1 MIWGRYTWMLFHTLA
16 EKIKDEYFNDYKK
29 IVFSIIYSLCSCLPC
44 PTCKQHAMET
54 LKKKNIFNVETKEGL
69 KMFLYQFHNTVSYT
83 KGSQVYDIHILDQY
97 ELSNLKQIIPLFK
110 VHFSTNVPGLMSE
123 QLKRRYVVSKCL
135 NLIKEHN
142 FIFNV

>member
-97 ELSNLKQIIPLFK
+97 ELSNL
-110 VHFSTNVPGLMSE
+110 NVTFTKME
-123 QLKRRYVVSKCL
+123 
-135 NLIKEHN
+135 N
-142 FIFNV
+142 